1 MIHRLLHDLIS
12 LRLRQFPAV
21 AIVGPRQ
28 AGKTTLAKLFSAGY
42 YDLEQEGDRVKLDLR
57 WNEIVENDELVVLD
71 EAQSWPEI
79 FTRLRGAIDARR
91 GLKGRF
97 LLLGSVS
104 PTLMKHVA
112 DSLAG
117 RLAIVDLSPLT
128 AAELPVSHGDA
139 LWEHGGFP
147 DGGALLSDMGSYPV
161 WQESYLRQ
169 MVHQDLPMWGL
180 PSKPQ
185 QTERLLRLIAAMH
198 GKQLNA
204 SQLGKSL
211 GVSYHT
217 VQSHIDF
224 LEGAFL
230 IRKLTPYFA
239 NNFPKRLT
247 KSPKLYW
254 RDSGL
259 LHCLLGL
266 ASTKELRE
274 KPWAGESWEGW
285 VIEQILAVRRAKGE
299 SIREHYFRTND
310 GLECDLLLETD
321 AGIEIIE
328 IKLSSSPP
336 KQAFT
341 KLAKIAALVNAS
353 RQVVISRIPDTEVV
367 DSGDRWS
374 TNIHSYLAKI
384 TGTSIPSDSPV
395 DTLAISQPNLFSL
408 LQEEAGG
415 LVREKILTTDALAH
429 RAALL
434 AEDLK
439 TISIEGFELL
449 PPRWL
454 NPPGSDLLFR
464 IVEYKFNNTARSMA
478 RVTDPFQVGKDVANM
493 EGSRL
498 DRCSLLYL
506 SKVSEIG
513 HRIIPHLWPGEETL
527 RKNLELGTQHLN
539 TLNEIWWLSKWHG
552 IDPGSVEHERVV
564 HKELTDSRKKQVPR
578 ADWSFTVLGGQVR
591 INLEVKRRDGTL
603 ASTVHSKGVHLF
615 GGNPEVPFSPS
626 GTDEINVLAITSY
639 HGGYITERE
648 ERRLV
653 DEYLASLDEP
663 VVDAVC
669 VAVLG
674 GNGSHENLYFPK
686 GRDLEKK
693 DLILRAILTL
703 PDPEDHSSVGIVTH
717 PRNLEDVIAESNRA
731 KNE

>member
-1 MIHRLLHDLIS
+1 MIRRLLQDLIS
-12 LRLRQFPAV
+12 SRLRQFPAV

-57 WNEIVENDELVVLD
+57 WNEIVENDDLVVLD
-71 EAQSWPEI
+71 EAQAWPEI
-79 FTRLRGAIDARR
+79 FPRLRGAIDARR
-91 GLKGRF
+91 DVKGRF

-104 PTLMKHVA
+104 PALMKQVG

-117 RLAIVDLSPLT
+117 RLAIVDLSPFT
-128 AAELPVSHGDA
+128 AAELPASHGDA

-169 MVHQDLPMWGL
+169 MIHQDLPMWGL

-230 IRKLTPYFA
+230 IRKLTPFFS

-274 KPWAGESWEGW
+274 RPWAGESWEGW
-285 VIEQILAVRRAKGE
+285 VIEQILAVRRAMGE
-299 SIREHYFRTND
+299 SVREHYFRTND

-328 IKLSSSPP
+328 IKLSSNPP
-336 KQAFT
+336 KQTFA
-341 KLAKIAALVNAS
+341 KLAKIAALVNAT
-353 RQVVISRIPDTEVV
+353 RQVVISRIPDSEVV
-367 DSGDRWS
+367 ESGDRWS
-374 TNIHSYLAKI
+374 MNIHSYLAKI
-384 TGTSIPSDSPV
+384 TGTPIPSDSPV
-395 DTLAISQPNLFSL
+395 DTMAISRPNLFSL
-408 LQEEAGG
+408 LQEEGGG
-415 LVREKILTTDALAH
+415 LVREKKLTTDALAR

-439 TISIEGFELL
+439 TLSIEGFELL

-464 IVEYKFNNTARSMA
+464 IVEYKFNNNSRSMD
-478 RVTDPFQVGKDVANM
+478 RITDPFQAGKDVANM
-493 EGSRL
+493 EGSGL

-506 SKVSEIG
+506 SKISEIG
-513 HRIIPHLWPGEETL
+513 HRIIPHLWPGYETL
-527 RKNLELGTQHLN
+527 RNNLQLGTQHMN
-539 TLNEIWWLSKWHG
+539 TLNEVWWLSKWHG
-552 IDPGSVEHERVV
+552 IDPGSVEYEKPVLKGASDPKKKLAPRV
-564 HKELTDSRKKQVPR
+564 
-578 ADWSFTVLGGQVR
+578 DWSFTVLGGQVR
-591 INLEVKRRDGTL
+591 INLEVKRRDGTM
-603 ASTVHSKGVHLF
+603 ASTTYSKGVHLF
-615 GGNPEVPFSPS
+615 GDNPEKPFSPS
-626 GTDEINVLAITSY
+626 EADEINVLAITAY

-653 DEYLASLDEP
+653 DDYLAALDGP
-663 VVDAVC
+663 VLDAVC
-669 VAVLG
+669 VVVLG
-674 GNGSHENLYFPK
+674 GKGSHENLYFPK

-693 DLILRAILTL
+693 DLILRAILTP
-703 PDPEDHSSVGIVTH
+703 PDPEDHSTVGIVTY
-717 PRNLEDVIAESNRA
+717 PRNLGDIIAESIRPN
-731 KNE
+731 NE